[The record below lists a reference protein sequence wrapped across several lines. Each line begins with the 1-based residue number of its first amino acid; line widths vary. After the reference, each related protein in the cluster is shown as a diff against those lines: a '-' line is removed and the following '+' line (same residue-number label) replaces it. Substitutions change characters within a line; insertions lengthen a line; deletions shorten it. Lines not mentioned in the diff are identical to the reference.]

1 MKDLELA
8 TTAELMEEISK
19 RVDAFVFLGYID
31 RSDKTYALVTETKGT
46 SLEMIGLSWM
56 LGESIKDMVKSAPRG
71 GGES

>member
-8 TTAELMEEISK
+8 TTNELMEEISK